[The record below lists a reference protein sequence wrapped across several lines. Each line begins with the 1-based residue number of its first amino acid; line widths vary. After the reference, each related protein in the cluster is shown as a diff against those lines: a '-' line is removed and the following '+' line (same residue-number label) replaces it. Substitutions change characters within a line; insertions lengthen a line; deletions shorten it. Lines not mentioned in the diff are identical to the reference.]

1 MGSVSGRTTVQ
12 VHLAHSYS
20 ETCGDSTGEMPG
32 LSLLLIQEQSLYILC
47 SWCNK
52 ALSQLG
58 VLLIPILL
66 LYITFAGEKYSDNFT

>member
-1 MGSVSGRTTVQ
+1 MQ

-20 ETCGDSTGEMPG
+20 ETCGDNTGEMSG
-32 LSLLLIQEQSLYILC
+32 LSLLLIYEQSLYILC
-47 SWCNK
+47 SWCKK

-66 LYITFAGEKYSDNFT
+66 L

>member
-1 MGSVSGRTTVQ
+1 MQ

-20 ETCGDSTGEMPG
+20 ETCGDNTGEMPG

-47 SWCNK
+47 SWRNK

-66 LYITFAGEKYSDNFT
+66 L

>member
-1 MGSVSGRTTVQ
+1 MQ

-20 ETCGDSTGEMPG
+20 ETCGDNTGEMPG
-32 LSLLLIQEQSLYILC
+32 LSLLL
-47 SWCNK
+47 SWCKK

-66 LYITFAGEKYSDNFT
+66 L